1 MSQKYLK
8 ANKLLSTHG
17 IQDQTSI
24 QRQSLD
30 PNVQRVLRAMKNI
43 THTNNQESEAR
54 QDIQQR
60 V

>member
-1 MSQKYLK
+1 M
-8 ANKLLSTHG
+8 STHG
-17 IQDQTSI
+17 IQDQSSI